1 MARPLRARPPLME
14 PEAAAPPAYEI
25 RAPHEQDASPLAQLH
40 VQVWQQAYRG
50 LLAQEYLDAMQ
61 WRGRREE
68 RWQTWVSEF
77 ADGSPNS
84 AGNCLFVAVHT
95 SSGAIAGFAL
105 AGPSRDEDA
114 VLPHELMALNVL
126 AAHHGTGVAQQLMAA
141 TVGDRPAYL
150 WVLRGNNRAITF
162 YRKVGFELDGVSKD
176 DVHLDCTD
184 LRMVRR

>member
-1 MARPLRARPPLME
+1 ME

-40 VQVWQQAYRG
+40 VQV
-50 LLAQEYLDAMQ
+50 
-61 WRGRREE
+61 
-68 RWQTWVSEF
+68 WQTWVSEF

-114 VLPHELMALNVL
+114 VLPHELMA
-126 AAHHGTGVAQQLMAA
+126 
-141 TVGDRPAYL
+141 
-150 WVLRGNNRAITF
+150 
-162 YRKVGFELDGVSKD
+162 
-176 DVHLDCTD
+176 
-184 LRMVRR
+184 